1 MGMFQYVVRVR
12 EKVYIWG
19 SADFSAAL
27 TETLFLHIN
36 NDRLGDQVTVAS
48 ESGPGAPTPLG
59 TLRPGE
65 CWTLS
70 LNGLRGVTATCASDT
85 TLACAVDSSGQ

>member
-1 MGMFQYVVRVR
+1 MFQYAVRVR

-27 TETLFLHIN
+27 AETLLLHIN

-48 ESGPGAPTPLG
+48 ESALGAPTQLG

-85 TLACAVDSSGQ
+85 TLACAIESPGR